1 MNCFVYSL
9 MHPHATGLCSEL
21 LLNIGIIGHSLFSQ
35 TIGKV
40 AQTNQANRSNTQH
53 KKTKTTK
60 PNKTKLAMIQIAFYT
75 IRPGDRFGLFYT
87 SPRAYADPEN
97 WKHTREGE
105 E

>member
-40 AQTNQANRSNTQH
+40 AQTN
-53 KKTKTTK
+53 
-60 PNKTKLAMIQIAFYT
+60 
-75 IRPGDRFGLFYT
+75 
-87 SPRAYADPEN
+87 
-97 WKHTREGE
+97 
-105 E
+105 